1 MCVCVLR
8 CESKLLCA
16 CCMCMFVSVF
26 VLVWVFVYV
35 YADIGFLEGW
45 GQNSRYAWNVQM
57 RAKRA
62 NFFLPSPLWT
72 GNQASITLEPVVNF
86 SIYVHWRYN
95 SLMSNIQKTSLKIMI
110 FCGKLLETVEDLFYA
125 SRCQANSLCTSK

>member
-1 MCVCVLR
+1 MCVLH
-8 CESKLLCA
+8 
-16 CCMCMFVSVF
+16 
-26 VLVWVFVYV
+26 VYV
-35 YADIGFLEGW
+35 CKCVRPCVSFCVHVCKCVCADIGFLEGW

-110 FCGKLLETVEDLFYA
+110 FWGKLLETVEDLFYA